1 MPTLPENGL
10 LHRARPAVKARGVM
24 GKRGPRFDRRIG
36 YAVDFNQVRYFL
48 ALADCL
54 NFTRAAERCNV
65 SQPAL
70 TQAIRRLENELGG
83 ELIRR
88 EGRDSELTT
97 LGRSLRGYFEEIERT

>member
-1 MPTLPENGL
+1 
-10 LHRARPAVKARGVM
+10 M